1 MCNILFKKLYI
12 NIIIFWIILSLLWKF
27 ADIYRNVMFKVM
39 IKMTYNLIFNMYI
52 FYLSLI
58 LKFYIF

>member
-12 NIIIFWIILSLLWKF
+12 NIIIFSIILSLLWKF

-39 IKMTYNLIFNMYI
+39 IKITYNPF
-52 FYLSLI
+52 
-58 LKFYIF
+58 FYILFIC

>member
-12 NIIIFWIILSLLWKF
+12 NIIIFSIILSLLWKF

-39 IKMTYNLIFNMYI
+39 IKIT
-52 FYLSLI
+52 
-58 LKFYIF
+58 